1 MIVFDLR
8 SREQI
13 LDFVSGIQSEILNSM
28 GFYSGVEDK
37 STSFFTLFLQYVYDK
52 PIDRIIY

>member
-37 STSFFTLFLQYVYDK
+37 STSFFTLFL
-52 PIDRIIY
+52 